1 MNYGYEVLNSFI
13 DSNGLVLSLQY
24 SKNEKQL
31 ETLINKTN
39 KKINSLNFDTQLLT
53 FVNQSL
59 LLSEQQL
66 IDQKKNKKKLKN
78 KNKKRFNSKSSP
90 SAATSS
96 SLNGNA
102 NNITSDIINI
112 STNKL
117 DLLLDISDK
126 PTHFDAAT
134 NSISGND
141 SSNSS
146 KIPQYSIE
154 RLVI

>member
-78 KNKKRFNSKSSP
+78 KNKKKLNSKSSSNNN
-90 SAATSS
+90 SA

-102 NNITSDIINI
+102 NSTTSDIINI